1 MATIALENIHLYGKH
16 GCYDQEAMLGG
27 HYELD
32 IYVRTNISEAAKSD
46 ALEDT
51 IDYEAVYNLCVDI
64 FAERH
69 NLLESLAHKMAH
81 AIMDNF
87 EDAKGVRVKLSKLH
101 PPLPGKVGRS
111 TVDFR
116 TDKY

>member
-16 GCYDQEAMLGG
+16 GCYDQEAVLGG
-27 HYELD
+27 HYELTV
-32 IYVRTNISEAAKSD
+32 YVRTDISDAAKSD
-46 ALEDT
+46 ELRDT
-51 IDYEAVYNLCVDI
+51 IDYEAVYNLCIDI

-69 NLLESLAHKMAH
+69 NLLESLAYKMAKG
-81 AIMDNF
+81 IMKAFD
-87 EDAKGVRVKLSKLH
+87 EAKGVRVKLSKLH

-116 TDKY
+116 TEDY